1 MRPTLQTLDL
11 DLVDQV
17 LDESKKIMAEIGMEI
32 RGPELRQR
40 LLDHGLKTDAKGER
54 ILFPADVVDKAIASC
69 PKSIT
74 LYDRDGEP
82 HAELGGDNVHFVP
95 ASSGLKILDHR
106 TNEIR
111 LADSKDFIEYARL
124 CDGLEHIAY
133 LATAFSTN
141 DDIEPQVSDAWRLYM
156 CLTTTK
162 KPIVS
167 GAFSESGVSR
177 MAEMMQLFRADR
189 AEMFAKPMSIFTIT
203 ATGNFRYGEDSCQ
216 NLLDC
221 VEAGIPVEIVPVTLM
236 GLIAPVTMVGALVF
250 HCIDVLTGITM
261 AQIVRPGAP
270 VLFGGAPATFHMK
283 AASSPMLAIE
293 ALHLDVAYVNVA
305 KRLGLPC
312 QAYMGLTDAKVLDA
326 QAGAETFGSALLA
339 ALAGVNSVSG
349 PGMLDF
355 VLTFSLPKL
364 VFDNEI
370 CGQVLHFVRE
380 IEPREDLP
388 TTELVRELIAKDHLI
403 TSPHTLKHW
412 PQELYLTDPVFDR
425 ENREAWEKAGSST
438 LDQRARDGV
447 EKRLASYVPIETDP
461 AMDAEMRRL
470 VQSGMKQ
477 ERDLPV
483 LPPPPDPKMAPAGP
497 RKRRGGRR
505 HPKASTA

>member
-1 MRPTLQTLDL
+1 M
-11 DLVDQV
+11 VDQV

-40 LLDHGLKTDAKGER
+40 LLDHGLKTDASGER

-74 LYDRDGEP
+74 LYDRDGKP

-167 GAFSESGVSR
+167 GAFSESGVPR

-189 AEMFAKPMSIFTIT
+189 AELSAKPMSIFTIT

-221 VEAGIPVEIVPVTLM
+221 VETGIPVEIVPVTLM

-388 TTELVRELIAKDHLI
+388 TTELVRELIANDHLI

-438 LDQRARDGV
+438 LDQRAHDGV

-470 VQSGMKQ
+470 VQLGMKQ

-505 HPKASTA
+505 HPKTSTA